1 MDIDITLPKSWR
13 DMDQNKLKYFFSLLS
28 LGFSS
33 DELKTYCLFRWGGLE
48 VVSRMG
54 NSYMLKKGKK
64 SFMASP
70 LLIAS
75 CIDNLSFL
83 DEMPNY
89 PTNLRKVG
97 KYNCLPLN
105 FSEVP
110 FKKFI
115 MCDNL
120 YQGYLITKRD
130 ELLDDM
136 GKILYNPRVVLDN
149 TERISVMYWW
159 ASLKNYFN
167 AEFKY
172 FFNGLPDGLSSTL
185 TGEQVKAAMNAQ
197 IRALT
202 GGDITKEKEV
212 LAMDTWR
219 ALTELDA
226 KARDYQELER
236 KYPSK
241 K

>member
-1 MDIDITLPKSWR
+1 MWGHYGIAREIAALVGRPLKEYAIDKSDYSSLPTLNINVKSNSCNR
-13 DMDQNKLKYFFSLLS
+13 YSALRIENISKNVSPLEMQIRLYYCGMRGISLLADLTNYIMLE
-28 LGFSS
+28 LGQP
-33 DELKTYCLFRWGGLE
+33 
-48 VVSRMG
+48 MH
-54 NSYMLKKGKK
+54 
-64 SFMASP
+64 SF
-70 LLIAS
+70 
-75 CIDNLSFL
+75 DG
-83 DEMPNY
+83 
-89 PTNLRKVG
+89 RKVESILVRDVE
-97 KYNCLPLN
+97 KDTN
-105 FSEVP
+105 F
-110 FKKFI
+110 
-115 MCDNL
+115 
-120 YQGYLITKRD
+120 TT
-130 ELLDDM
+130 LD
-136 GKILYNPRVVLDN
+136 GV
-149 TERISVMYWW
+149 ERISVMYWW

-172 FFNGLPDGLSSTL
+172 FFNGLPDGSSSSL

>member
-48 VVSRMG
+48 VVSQMG

-64 SFMASP
+64 SFLASP

-167 AEFKY
+167 AEFKF
-172 FFNGLPDGLSSTL
+172 FFNGLPNGSNSTL

-202 GGDITKEKEV
+202 CGDITKEKEV

>member
-1 MDIDITLPKSWR
+1 MDH
-13 DMDQNKLKYFFSLLS
+13 NKLKYFFSLLS

-48 VVSRMG
+48 VVSQMG

-136 GKILYNPRVVLDN
+136 GKILYNPRVVLDGV
-149 TERISVMYWW
+149 ERISVMYWW

-167 AEFKY
+167 AEFKF
-172 FFNGLPDGLSSTL
+172 FFNGLPDGSSSTL